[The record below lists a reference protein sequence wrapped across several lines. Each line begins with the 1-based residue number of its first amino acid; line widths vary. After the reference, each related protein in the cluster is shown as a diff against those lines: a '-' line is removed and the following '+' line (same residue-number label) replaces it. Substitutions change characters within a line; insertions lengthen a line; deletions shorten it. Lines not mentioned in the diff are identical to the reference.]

1 MALNNNTT
9 IQSIL
14 ILLAFGILS
23 FLVYDYYVKKTA
35 PETAE
40 AFEDFEYLNDEDEA
54 MSEDDMTD
62 NAAAVDAEPTEKQ
75 LPKPSASQTESN
87 PRPVPVIES
96 VTKNVPKDC
105 FPKDKLTPEDLLPN
119 DAANSEWAQVNPA
132 GQGELANRNYLTAGH
147 HIGINTVGNTL
158 RNANMQLR
166 SEPPNPRL
174 DTGPWL
180 QSTIEPDLNRRA
192 LEINGCD

>member
-23 FLVYDYYVKKTA
+23 FLVYDYYVKKTVTD
-35 PETAE
+35 TAE
-40 AFEDFEYLNDEDEA
+40 EFEDFEYLGGEDELPP
-54 MSEDDMTD
+54 MEDEL
-62 NAAAVDAEPTEKQ
+62 DAEPEYVAD
-75 LPKPSASQTESN
+75 PEPSASMTESN

-147 HIGINTVGNTL
+147 HMGINTVGNTL
-158 RNANMQLR
+158 RNPNMQLR

-174 DTGPWL
+174 DTGPWQ

>member
-23 FLVYDYYVKKTA
+23 FLVYDYYVKKTMA
-35 PETAE
+35 DTAE
-40 AFEDFEYLNDEDEA
+40 EFEDFEYLDGEDELPPL
-54 MSEDDMTD
+54 EDEPE
-62 NAAAVDAEPTEKQ
+62 AAPEDDAEPQ
-75 LPKPSASQTESN
+75 PSASMTESN

-174 DTGPWL
+174 DTGPWQ

>member
-23 FLVYDYYVKKTA
+23 FLVYDYYVKKTMTD
-35 PETAE
+35 TAE
-40 AFEDFEYLNDEDEA
+40 EFEDFEYLDGEEDAELPSLDYEPEA
-54 MSEDDMTD
+54 EPED
-62 NAAAVDAEPTEKQ
+62 DAEPI
-75 LPKPSASQTESN
+75 PSASMTESN

-147 HIGINTVGNTL
+147 HMGINTVGNTL
-158 RNANMQLR
+158 RNPNMQLR

-174 DTGPWL
+174 DTGPWQ

>member
-40 AFEDFEYLNDEDEA
+40 AFEDFEYLEG
-54 MSEDDMTD
+54 EDDM
-62 NAAAVDAEPTEKQ
+62 VQDAEENDDEPVEKQ
-75 LPKPSASQTESN
+75 IPKPSASETESN

-132 GQGELANRNYLTAGH
+132 GQGELANRNYLTSGH

-166 SEPPNPRL
+166 SEPPNPRM

>member
-23 FLVYDYYVKKTA
+23 FLVYDYYVKKTMTD
-35 PETAE
+35 TAE
-40 AFEDFEYLNDEDEA
+40 EFEDFEYLDGEEDVGLPSLDYEPETA
-54 MSEDDMTD
+54 PVDD
-62 NAAAVDAEPTEKQ
+62 VDPR
-75 LPKPSASQTESN
+75 PSASMTESN

-147 HIGINTVGNTL
+147 HMGINTVGNTL
-158 RNANMQLR
+158 RNPNMQLR

-174 DTGPWL
+174 DTGPWQ

>member
-40 AFEDFEYLNDEDEA
+40 AFEDFEYLNDEEDEG
-54 MSEDDMTD
+54 MPSDMPSG
-62 NAAAVDAEPTEKQ
+62 VEPVEKQ
-75 LPKPSASQTESN
+75 LPKPSTSQTESN

>member
-23 FLVYDYYVKKTA
+23 FLVYDYYVKKTVTD
-35 PETAE
+35 TAE
-40 AFEDFEYLNDEDEA
+40 EFEDFEYLDDEEELPPLNNESDEQYMYEEA
-54 MSEDDMTD
+54 
-62 NAAAVDAEPTEKQ
+62 PQ
-75 LPKPSASQTESN
+75 PSASTTESN

-96 VTKNVPKDC
+96 VTKNIPKDC

-132 GQGELANRNYLTAGH
+132 GQGELANRNYLTSGH

-166 SEPPNPRL
+166 SEPPNPRR
-174 DTGPWL
+174 DTGPWQ